1 MAGSDKRGTIY
12 GLYDVSEQIGVSPW
26 HWFAD
31 VPPKSRSSIYAL
43 RSTKAQ
49 KPPTVKYRGFFIND
63 EAPALTGWAN
73 INYPKSAYG
82 CAFGAEF
89 YSHVFELLL
98 RNRANYLWPAM
109 WNGMFNVDDPRNQPL
124 ADAYGIVM
132 GTSHT
137 EPMVRATQEWTK
149 VAKGSD
155 AGWQWATNN
164 ATLYEFFMEG
174 AQRAKPYENVVTVGM
189 RGYHDTA
196 MSSDV
201 QTGVLEAVVNAQEEI
216 IDKVWGDA
224 SKVPQMWCLYKE
236 VQDYFEAGM
245 QVPDWVTLLWTEDN
259 FQNIRRLPVGDE
271 KKRSGGAGVYYVSH
285 TLYVASDGTNNVGSI
300 LTTSVT
306 PGTTSGST
314 RSNCKRHMSK
324 CLLPALE
331 MLTDFGSST

>member
-1 MAGSDKRGTIY
+1 LTGSDKRGTIY

-31 VPPKSRSSIYAL
+31 VAPKSRTNIYAL
-43 RSTKAQ
+43 RSTKSQ
-49 KPPTVKYRGFFIND
+49 KTPTVKYRGFFIND

-109 WNGMFNVDDPRNQPL
+109 WNGMFNVDDPRSQPL
-124 ADAYGIVM
+124 ADEYGIVM
-132 GTSHT
+132 GSSHT
-137 EPMVRATQEWTK
+137 EPMVRATQEWSK
-149 VAKGSD
+149 VAKGSES
-155 AGWQWATNN
+155 GWQWATNN
-164 ATLYEFFMEG
+164 ATLYDFFMEG

-196 MSSDV
+196 MSSDI
-201 QTGVLEAVVNAQEEI
+201 QTSVLEAVVNAQEEI
-216 IDKVWGDA
+216 MDKVWGDA

-245 QVPDWVTLLWTEDN
+245 KVPDWVTLLWTEDN

-271 KKRSGGAGVYYVSH
+271 KKRSGGAGVYYVSPMTH
-285 TLYVASDGTNNVGSI
+285 AREQANGIV
-300 LTTSVT
+300 
-306 PGTTSGST
+306 
-314 RSNCKRHMSK
+314 
-324 CLLPALE
+324 
-331 MLTDFGSST
+331 

>member
-1 MAGSDKRGTIY
+1 
-12 GLYDVSEQIGVSPW
+12 
-26 HWFAD
+26 
-31 VPPKSRSSIYAL
+31 
-43 RSTKAQ
+43 
-49 KPPTVKYRGFFIND
+49 
-63 EAPALTGWAN
+63 
-73 INYPKSAYG
+73 
-82 CAFGAEF
+82 
-89 YSHVFELLL
+89 
-98 RNRANYLWPAM
+98 M

-314 RSNCKRHMSK
+314 RSKCKRHMSK